1 MYSLIKKQSYLAL
14 SFLVITLSSCAYG
27 PQFIALNPDI
37 VITNQEEAKKSKP
50 ISLSVT
56 DSRSDK
62 TLGVAGDDSA
72 QFDIS
77 LKGDIEA
84 TVKSKMVEALEK
96 RGIQT
101 VSVDSNPT
109 HLLIDL
115 QRLTLNSIKNPRFG
129 YVTTMEVEILA
140 SIVNGNKK
148 YSKRYSVGTEKKL
161 GSVSSSHESAKM
173 LNEAMS
179 QALSSIVNDD
189 ALLRA
194 LDQ

>member
-1 MYSLIKKQSYLAL
+1 MYSLIKKQSHLAL

-27 PQFIALNPDI
+27 PQFLALNPDI
-37 VITNQEEAKKSKP
+37 LITNQAEAKSTP

-62 TLGVAGDDSA
+62 TLGVAGDDSV

-84 TVKSKMVEALEK
+84 TLKSKMVEALEK

-101 VSVDSNPT
+101 VSGDSNPT
-109 HLLIDL
+109 NLLIDL

-140 SIVNGNKK
+140 SIVNGNRK